1 MTPNQLSENDL
12 TVAKHLGQLKGMVEM
27 LVNDVK
33 DIKRAL
39 HDPKVGLW
47 ARVTRL
53 ETLLPAIERQPA
65 VRLSALAGGLAYVLV
80 QVWKAVQGLLHYSTR

>member
-1 MTPNQLSENDL
+1 MTPSQLSENDL
-12 TVAKHLGQLKGMVEM
+12 TVAKHLGELKGMVKA
-27 LVNDVK
+27 LVDDVR

-53 ETLLPAIERQPA
+53 EALLPALERQPA
-65 VRLSALAGGLAYVLV
+65 VRLSAMAGGLAYVLV
-80 QVWKAVQGLLHYSTR
+80 QVVKAIQALLHYSR